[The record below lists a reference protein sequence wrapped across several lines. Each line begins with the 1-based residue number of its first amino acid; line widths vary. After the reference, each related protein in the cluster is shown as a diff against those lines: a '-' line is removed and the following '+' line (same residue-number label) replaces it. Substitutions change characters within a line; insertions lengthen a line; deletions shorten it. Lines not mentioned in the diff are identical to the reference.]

1 MSPLTKKRV
10 SFLVGFLLYFIG
22 IWALWDTAIVYPLKV
37 FVVLLHEI
45 SHALAAIAT
54 GGSVERIVL
63 DANQG
68 GAAYTVGGSPF
79 ITLSAGYLGSL
90 FWGVLFVMLGFSR
103 LLRPRWIIGA
113 VGVFVVLVSVFV
125 VRNPFGLLFGI
136 TFGSALVASA
146 QYLSQRTNR
155 ILLLVLGLT
164 STLYAILDI
173 KSDII
178 SRPNLRSDAAMLA
191 EMTGIPTIVWGFL
204 WIAIAL
210 LVSGWLLRWVARR
223 MDDSQFES
231 DVPKPSPVP

>member
-37 FVVLLHEI
+37 FVVLLHEV

-68 GAAYTVGGSPF
+68 GAAYTAGGIPF
-79 ITLSAGYLGSL
+79 VTLSAGYLGSL

-136 TFGSALVASA
+136 AFGSALVASA
-146 QYLSQRTNR
+146 KYLSQRTNR
-155 ILLLVLGLT
+155 VLLLVLGLT

-191 EMTGIPTIVWGFL
+191 EMTGIHTVVWGFL

-223 MDDSQFES
+223 MDDFQFDS
-231 DVPKPSPVP
+231 DVPEPSPVP

>member
-1 MSPLTKKRV
+1 MNPLTKKRV

-37 FVVLLHEI
+37 FVVLLHEV
-45 SHALAAIAT
+45 SHGLAAIAT

-68 GAAYTVGGSPF
+68 GAAYTVGGIPF
-79 ITLSAGYLGSL
+79 VTLSAGYLGSL

-125 VRNPFGLLFGI
+125 VRNPFGLLFGVA
-136 TFGSALVASA
+136 FGGALVASA
-146 QYLSQRTNR
+146 KYLSQRTNR

-191 EMTGIPTIVWGFL
+191 EMTGVHTMFWGFL

-210 LVSGWLLRWVARR
+210 LVSAWLLRWVARR
-223 MDDSQFES
+223 MDDFQFES
-231 DVPKPSPVP
+231 DVPDPSPIP